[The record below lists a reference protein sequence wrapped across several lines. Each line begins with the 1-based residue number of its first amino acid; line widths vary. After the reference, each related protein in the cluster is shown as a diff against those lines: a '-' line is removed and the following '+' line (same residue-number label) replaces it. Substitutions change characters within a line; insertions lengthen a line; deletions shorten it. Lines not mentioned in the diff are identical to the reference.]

1 MGHVPRVRMANFKAS
16 YAVVTSHEILEAC
29 VLSKIKLAQAAELM
43 VTRAAIFGSG
53 LTMKNIYL

>member
-1 MGHVPRVRMANFKAS
+1 MRRVPRVRMANFKAS
-16 YAVVTSHEILEAC
+16 YAVVTSHEILEAY

-53 LTMKNIYL
+53 LTMKNMYL